1 MRKTLRFFRLFKNY
15 FFTLITIF
23 ICTLLSF
30 AAKEFLTEGDVAM
43 IYLLGVVAV
52 SSRFSWIHSIT
63 AVVLSVALTNF
74 LFVPPL
80 YTFHV
85 ENIRSLITFLV
96 MFIVGTVVTWLSM
109 SLRKQNEEIKIK
121 EAEKA
126 RFIKQNEENRIKSEK
141 EKLRNDLLS
150 SIAHDLRTP
159 LSSISGTA
167 SVLLQKM
174 KDIKDETRNDM
185 LKTISDEAFR
195 LGRLVENILNIT
207 KLESTDFV
215 VKKEWYPLEE
225 IIGSAVSRVE
235 KLYKDRNL
243 KTSIPSE
250 MIMIKVDP
258 ILIEQ
263 VIINLLENAAKY
275 SYEKT
280 DITVYAEV
288 SGDLINVGVIDKGP
302 GVKETNIP
310 EIFEKFQR
318 FHSNSDMNSGS
329 GIGLSVCK
337 AIIKVHQGRI
347 IAENTSDGFRVAFSL
362 PFDRTFKTEEV
373 I

>member
-1 MRKTLRFFRLFKNY
+1 MIRSFATYLWIIAIISIC
-15 FFTLITIF
+15 TF
-23 ICTLLSF
+23 ICFS
-30 AAKEFLTEGDVAM
+30 AKEYLTEGDIAM

-52 SSRFSWIHSIT
+52 SSRFSWIHSII
-63 AVVLSVALTNF
+63 AVFLSVALTNF

-85 ENIRSLITFLV
+85 ENIRSLITFTV

-109 SLRKQNEEIKIK
+109 SLRKHNEEMKIK
-121 EAEKA
+121 EAEKSQ
-126 RFIKQNEENRIKSEK
+126 FMQQNEENKLKSEK

-174 KDIKDETRNDM
+174 NDINNDKRNDM
-185 LKTISDEAFR
+185 LLTISDEAFR

-207 KLESTDFV
+207 KLESSGFV

-225 IIGSAVSRVE
+225 IIVSATSRVE
-235 KLYKDRNL
+235 KLYKDRNVKISL
-243 KTSIPSE
+243 PDE
-250 MIMIKVDP
+250 MIMIHADP
-258 ILIEQ
+258 VLIEQ

-275 SYEKT
+275 SFEKT
-280 DITVYAEV
+280 E
-288 SGDLINVGVIDKGP
+288 INIEAGTENGFIFVCVIDNGP
-302 GVKETNIP
+302 GVKIEDLDI
-310 EIFEKFQR
+310 IFEKFQQLQR
-318 FHSNSDMNSGS
+318 GSDMKTGS

-337 AIIKVHQGRI
+337 AIIKVHNGEIFAQI
-347 IAENTSDGFRVAFSL
+347 TPENKFKVSFKL
-362 PFDRTFKTEEV
+362 PDKEVFTPEKTQ
-373 I
+373 